1 MSRHGY
7 SNIQSDLRL
16 LTRVG
21 SELSSRHSA
30 AQASKVGRLPSNYLL
45 NQVAVVSIPAL
56 SEWLNRVN
64 PPRRVIT

>member
-45 NQVAVVSIPAL
+45 NQVAVVFPAL